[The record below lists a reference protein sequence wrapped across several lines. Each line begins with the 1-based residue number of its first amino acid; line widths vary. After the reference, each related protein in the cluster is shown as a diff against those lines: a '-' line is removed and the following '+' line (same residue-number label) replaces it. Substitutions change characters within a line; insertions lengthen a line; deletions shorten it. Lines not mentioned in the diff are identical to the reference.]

1 MKIYKI
7 TEASEY
13 LGVSINTL
21 KTLAN
26 NGKVK
31 SFKTSG
37 EHRRFRQD
45 DLDTYMGVDKEK
57 QEKLTVKKQVAWMQ
71 SEIDILVEKG
81 SELFLHELADL
92 IPRHS
97 PIAIGAKKNRLGIT
111 SSDGLVSKR
120 ASINRNKRAD
130 SATCIIDNSL
140 TLNDFNNAVR
150 QCLIGSIL
158 GDGCVTK
165 PTKRNYNNYHFSEVH
180 YEKQVEYCKW
190 KAYFLKDFYP
200 RVYPSSEKC
209 EIVTPSHPIF
219 TEIRS
224 EVYENGNK
232 HRLPLNLFGELDEFG
247 LLIWY
252 LDDGGKY
259 GRAQSIASKLFNVD
273 DLKSL
278 IAHIN
283 KNLGI
288 GLYVK
293 DYAHNGGI
301 MSKIVISAKDRD
313 FLFPIW
319 NKLFDRYKIPES
331 MRYKVC

>member
-7 TEASEY
+7 TGASEY

-26 NGKVK
+26 NNKIN

-37 EHRRFRQD
+37 GHRRFRQD
-45 DLDTYMGVDKEK
+45 DLDAYMGIEKDK
-57 QEKLTVKKQVAWMQ
+57 QEKLTVKKQEAWTQ
-71 SEIDILVEKG
+71 SEIDILIEKG
-81 SELFLHELADL
+81 SELFLHELVDL

-97 PIAIGAKKNRLGIT
+97 PVAIGAKKNRLGIT
-111 SSDGLVSKR
+111 SSEGLVSKR
-120 ASINRNKRAD
+120 ASINRNKRND
-130 SATCIIDNSL
+130 SATCIIDDSL

-150 QCLIGSIL
+150 QCLVGSIL

-165 PTKRNYNNYHFSEVH
+165 PTKRNCNNYHFSETH
-180 YEKQVEYCKW
+180 YEKQIEYCKW
-190 KAYFLKDFYP
+190 KANFLKDFYP
-200 RVYPSSEKC
+200 RVYPLTKKC
-209 EIVTPSHPIF
+209 QIVTPSHPIF
-219 TEIRS
+219 TEIRNA
-224 EVYENGNK
+224 VYKNDNK
-232 HRLPLNLFGELDEFG
+232 HRLPLDLFGELDEFG

-259 GRAQSIASKLFNVD
+259 GRAQSITSKLFNVD
-273 DLKSL
+273 DLTAL
-278 IAHIN
+278 IIHIN
-283 KNLGI
+283 KNLGT

-293 DYAHNGGI
+293 DYPHNGGL

-319 NKLFDRYKIPES
+319 NKLFDKYGIPENMRYKIS
-331 MRYKVC
+331 

>member
-31 SFKTSG
+31 SFKTTG
-37 EHRRFRQD
+37 EHRRFRQE
-45 DLDTYMGVDKEK
+45 DLDAYMGVEKEK
-57 QEKLTVKKQVAWMQ
+57 QEKLTVKKQVAWTQ
-71 SEIDILVEKG
+71 SEIDILIKKG

-92 IPRHS
+92 LPRHS
-97 PIAIGAKKNRLGIT
+97 PIAIGAKKNRLGVT
-111 SSDGLVSKR
+111 SSDCLVSKR
-120 ASINRNKRAD
+120 ASINRNKRD
-130 SATCIIDNSL
+130 DLATCIIDNSL

-150 QCLIGSIL
+150 QCLLGSIL

-165 PTKRNYNNYHFSEVH
+165 PTKRNCNNYCFSETH
-180 YEKQVEYCKW
+180 YEKQIEYCKW
-190 KAYFLKDFYP
+190 KAGFLKDLHP
-200 RVYPSSEKC
+200 RVYSSTEKC
-209 EIVTPSHPIF
+209 QIVTPSHPIF
-219 TEIRS
+219 TEIRNAA
-224 EVYENGNK
+224 YENNNK
-232 HRLPLNLFGELDEFG
+232 HRLPLGLFGEIDEFG

-259 GRAQSIASKLFNVD
+259 GRAQSITSKLFNTD
-273 DLKSL
+273 DLKAL
-278 IAHIN
+278 IIHIN
-283 KNLGI
+283 ENIGT
-288 GLYVK
+288 GLYVR
-293 DYAHNGGI
+293 DYAHNGGV

-319 NKLFDRYKIPES
+319 NKLFDKYKIPEN
-331 MRYKVC
+331 MRHKVC